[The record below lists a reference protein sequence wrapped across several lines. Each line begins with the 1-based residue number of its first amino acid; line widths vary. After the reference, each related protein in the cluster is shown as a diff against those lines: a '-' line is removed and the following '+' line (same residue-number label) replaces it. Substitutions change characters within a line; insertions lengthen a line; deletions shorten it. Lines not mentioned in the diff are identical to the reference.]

1 MSKKKILFM
10 GDSITDA
17 GRTTEIDYHLGYGYA
32 TLVAAALG
40 CDRPN
45 EFEFINRGICG
56 DRIID
61 LLARIKR
68 DAINLQPD
76 YMSVLVGVNDVG
88 RELGE
93 DRDGIDAELF
103 EIYYD
108 SYLAQLKAA
117 LPDLKI
123 MIMEPFLCHGSL
135 TDEQWEIYRSE
146 VEKRGAVSKKMAVKY
161 GCCFVPLRRLFD
173 EACAVAPAGQWSRD
187 GVHPADAGHE
197 IIKRAWLEA
206 FPG

>member
-1 MSKKKILFM
+1 MTKKRILFM
-10 GDSITDA
+10 GDSITNA
-17 GRTTEIDYHLGYGYA
+17 GCDDTCDYHLGYGYA
-32 TLVAAALG
+32 TLVASSLG
-40 CDRPN
+40 HKRPN
-45 EFEFINRGICG
+45 EFEFINRGVCG

-108 SYLAQLKAA
+108 SYLFQLKKA
-117 LPDLKI
+117 LPDLQI
-123 MIMEPFLCHGSL
+123 MIMEPFLSHGCL
-135 TDEQWEIYRSE
+135 TEEKWEVYRGE
-146 VEKRGAVSKKMAVKY
+146 VEKRGVVAKKMAEKY
-161 GCCFVPLRRLFD
+161 GCCFVPLRTLFD
-173 EACAVAPAGQWSRD
+173 EACAIAPAGQWSRD